1 MGEPRPSAEL
11 SGMLDARHRLPLDD
25 PLSDSLGRLNGQY
38 PALTY
43 VDRAYNVRMPLVA
56 ALFATEPIP
65 RGSVV
70 GVRVAAVGIWAVQ
83 RSIRGWG
90 EFHPTAP
97 FLLFVREERGEHA
110 PPLVEDA
117 SVEAALLSDVLPRL
131 LDGALC
137 ARGHVPHAEL
147 SILYTPWL
155 LASLVVFL

>member
-1 MGEPRPSAEL
+1 MP
-11 SGMLDARHRLPLDD
+11 DALHRLPLAD

-56 ALFATEPIP
+56 ALLATEPIP

-117 SVEAALLSDVLPRL
+117 SVEAALRATFFPGSSMVPF
-131 LDGALC
+131 AL
-137 ARGHVPHAEL
+137 AVMFRTRSF

-155 LASLVVFL
+155 LASLVVS